1 MEDRFVIVKDIDEG
15 AFGKVIMAKNKDDG
29 SIVAIK
35 KMFKKYATWD
45 ECVTLRE
52 VKSLMKLK
60 HQNIIKLHQV
70 LKIKDELNLV
80 FEYVDQNIYKMYQE
94 QKKTVIELP
103 LGDP

>member
-1 MEDRFVIVKDIDEG
+1 LHKTNRSVKKRMEDRFVIIKDIDEG

-60 HQNIIKLHQV
+60 HQNIIKLH
-70 LKIKDELNLV
+70 
-80 FEYVDQNIYKMYQE
+80 
-94 QKKTVIELP
+94 
-103 LGDP
+103 